1 MRPKSIRL
9 NLCCALASL
18 LMIASITRA
27 SAKDDRH
34 FAELDVFQLEYVS
47 DPQISPD
54 GSQIIYVRNSMN
66 LMEDR
71 GQSELWIINV
81 DGTGHRKLTSGE
93 YGESSPRW
101 SPDGNRVIYVAGSD
115 ESAEIFMRWM
125 DSGQIARLTQLPE
138 TPLGITW
145 SPDGKWVAFS
155 MLVTKAPPELVK
167 PPPKPKGAQW
177 ADPPRV
183 ITRVRHEADGVG
195 YLETGYHHLFV
206 LPAEG
211 GTPRQVTAGSF
222 HHRGA
227 PMWTPDGR
235 SLIFSANRNS
245 DWEYEFINS
254 EVYAV
259 SLADGTIHALTD
271 RNGPDH
277 SPTSSPDGKRV
288 AYLGFDDNVQTYQVT
303 KLYVMN
309 RDGSEKHLV
318 TSGLDRSISDPIW
331 DTLGDGIYFKYEDQG
346 DTKIGYTTLNGKVK
360 TLADNLGGTS
370 LSRPYGGGS
379 FSISSGGVIAY
390 TYTRSDYPADIAV
403 LHKERNVELVTE
415 LNRDLL
421 GYRDLGKVEEIWY
434 ESSYDQRQIQ
444 GWIVTPP
451 GFDPKR
457 KYPLILEIHGGP
469 ISNYGDRFSTE
480 IQLYAA
486 AGYVVFYA
494 NPRGSTGYGELFGNL
509 LYHDYPGGDYEDL
522 VSGVDAVIAR
532 GYIDE
537 NNLFVTGG
545 SAGGI
550 LTAWIV
556 GKTSRFKAAV
566 VAKPVMNWYSKTLV
580 ADNYYSY
587 HKYRYPGSPWE
598 NPEVYM
604 KYSPIS
610 LVGNVSTPT
619 LVMVGTADLRTP
631 LSEAKQLYHALK
643 LRRIE
648 TALIEIPGASHNIAK
663 RPSQLI
669 TKVAHVLAWFN
680 KYFDQN
686 QRGFQ

>member
-9 NLCCALASL
+9 MLCCALASL
-18 LMIASITRA
+18 LVIASITRA
-27 SAKDDRH
+27 SDVDDRH
-34 FAELDVFQLEYVS
+34 FTELDVFQLEHAS

-54 GSQIIYVRNSMN
+54 GSQIVYVRNSMN
-66 LMEDR
+66 IMTDR
-71 GQSELWIINV
+71 SQSELWIINV
-81 DGTGHRKLTSGE
+81 DGSDHRKLTAGE
-93 YGESSPRW
+93 FGESSPRW
-101 SPDGNRVIYVAGSD
+101 SPDGNRIVYVASSD
-115 ESAEIFMRWM
+115 DGAEISVRWM
-125 DSGQIARLTQLPE
+125 DTGQIARLTQLPE
-138 TPLGITW
+138 TPRGISW
-145 SPDGKWVAFS
+145 SPDGTWIAFS
-155 MLVTKAPPELVK
+155 MLVAEASPELVI

-183 ITRVRHEADGVG
+183 TTRVRHEADGSG
-195 YLETGYHHLFV
+195 YLEPGYNHLFV

-211 GTPRQVTAGSF
+211 GTARQVTSGSF
-222 HHRGA
+222 HHRSA
-227 PMWTPDGR
+227 PVWTQDSK
-235 SLIFSANRNS
+235 SLIFSANRNP
-245 DWEYEFINS
+245 DWEYEFVNTEIYS
-254 EVYAV
+254 V
-259 SLADGTIHALTD
+259 SLEDGTIRVLTD

-277 SPTSSPDGKRV
+277 SPTISPDDKRI
-288 AYLGFDDNVQTYQVT
+288 AILGYDDNVQTYQVT

-309 RDGSEKHLV
+309 RDGSEKRLIA
-318 TSGLDRSISDPIW
+318 SSLDRSISNPIW
-331 DTLGDGIYFKYEDQG
+331 DTSGEGIYFKYEDQG
-346 DTKIGYTTLNGKVK
+346 DTKIGYTTLNGNVR
-360 TLADNLGGTS
+360 TLTDNLGGTS
-370 LSRPYGGGS
+370 LSRPYGSGS

-390 TYTRSDYPADIAV
+390 TYTRPDYPADVAV
-403 LHKERNVELVTE
+403 WRQGKEVELITE
-415 LNRDLL
+415 LNSDLL
-421 GYRDLGKVEEIWY
+421 GYRDLGMVEEIWY
-434 ESSYDQRQIQ
+434 ESSLDQRRIQ

-451 GFDPKR
+451 GFDPER

-469 ISNYGDRFSTE
+469 ISNYGDRFSAE
-480 IQLYAA
+480 MQLYAA

-494 NPRGSTGYGELFGNL
+494 NPRGSTGYGETFGNL
-509 LYHDYPGGDYEDL
+509 LYHDYPGGDYDDL
-522 VSGVDAVIAR
+522 MSGVDAVIAR

-537 NNLFVTGG
+537 QNLFVTGG

-550 LTAWIV
+550 MTAWIV
-556 GKTSRFKAAV
+556 GTTSRFRAAV

-598 NPEVYM
+598 NPEIYM

-610 LVGNVSTPT
+610 LVGNVNTPT

-648 TALIEIPGASHNIAK
+648 TALVEIPGASHNIAR

-680 KYFDQN
+680 KYWD
-686 QRGFQ
+686 